1 MNDTKETINEIKRS
15 FRQIMNGEAARS
27 MREKGLEYKVNW
39 GASLPD
45 LRAMA
50 AEYGKDYN
58 LAAAL
63 WKEDVRECKILAT
76 YIMPV
81 GSHDS
86 NASIHPSTSKDA
98 ETRPGNMRLVMSA
111 ELAEL
116 WMEQTPTLEI
126 VEIAAMNLYQY
137 LPDAATLAFRWIAR
151 DGNFWQIGGY
161 NIMSRL
167 LARGYSLSERD
178 KMEIADQADAA
189 LRSPSYAV
197 RRAANTCLS
206 RLGDGPAMR

>member
-1 MNDTKETINEIKRS
+1 MKDTKETIYEIKRC

-27 MREKGLEYKVNW
+27 MREKGLEYELNW

-50 AEYGKDYN
+50 AEYGKNYA

-76 YIMPV
+76 FIMPV

-86 NASIHPSTSKDA
+86 HAGAGSSASENAEPAT
-98 ETRPGNMRLVMSA
+98 GNACSSMTA

-116 WMEQTPTLEI
+116 WMEQTPTPEI
-126 VEIAAMNLYQY
+126 VEIASMNLYQY

-151 DGNFWQIGGY
+151 DGALWQIGGY
-161 NIMSRL
+161 NVMSRL

-178 KMEIADQADAA
+178 RMELADQADAA
-189 LRSPSYAV
+189 LHSPSFAV
-197 RRAANTCLS
+197 RRTASTCLS
-206 RLGDGPAMR
+206 RLAGV